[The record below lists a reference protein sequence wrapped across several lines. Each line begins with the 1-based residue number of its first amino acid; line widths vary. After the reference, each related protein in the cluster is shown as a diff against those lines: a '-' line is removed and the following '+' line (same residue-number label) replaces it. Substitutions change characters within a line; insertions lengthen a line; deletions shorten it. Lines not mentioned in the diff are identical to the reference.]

1 MKNIYLVGM
10 MGSGKTSTARELA
23 ELLDLPM
30 IDLDAELEK
39 QENKC
44 IAEIFQGRGEEWFR
58 EREAEILVAQSKQEN
73 FVVATGGGVV
83 IRRQNREL
91 MKTTGTVVF
100 LEASLEQLWARV
112 SKEKGRPLLEDF
124 DPKRKLMDL
133 MSARRPFYEDCV
145 ELRVMT
151 DGKTPKQVAEEI
163 YGKLNAN
170 D

>member
-10 MGSGKTSTARELA
+10 MGSGKTSTAKELSA
-23 ELLDLPM
+23 LMGVPM

-39 QENKC
+39 QEGKR
-44 IAEIFQGRGEEWFR
+44 IAEIFQEKGEEWFR
-58 EREAEILVAQSKQEN
+58 ERESAILLGQSKQEN
-73 FVVATGGGVV
+73 FIVATGGGVV
-83 IRRQNREL
+83 IRRQNRDL
-91 MKTTGTVVF
+91 MKTTGEVVF

-124 DPKRKLMDL
+124 DPKRKLMSL
-133 MSARRPFYEDCV
+133 LTARQPCYDDCA
-145 ELRVMT
+145 ELKVMT

-163 YGKLNAN
+163 SKKLHAN

>member
-1 MKNIYLVGM
+1 
-10 MGSGKTSTARELA
+10 MGSGKTSTANELA
-23 ELLDLPM
+23 RLRDLPM

-39 QENKC
+39 QEGKR
-44 IAEIFQGRGEEWFR
+44 IAEIFQEKGEEWFR
-58 EREAEILVAQSKQEN
+58 EKEVGILIEQSKQEN

-83 IRRQNREL
+83 IRRQNRDL

-124 DPKRKLMDL
+124 DPKRKLMSL
-133 MSARRPFYEDCV
+133 LITRQLFYDDCA
-145 ELRVMT
+145 EMRVST

-163 YGKLNAN
+163 SRKLHAN